1 MNDKIKT
8 ISSLRVTLYSF
19 LASILWAIHFM
30 VIYALAEFGCQAG
43 MGWTSRAIIGVTLV
57 ILIIALY
64 SIYKSWRLS
73 KQFDRTHSP
82 TFYFLTHY
90 GILNNIV
97 FTFII
102 AYQSVPVFYFRGE
115 CL

>member
-1 MNDKIKT
+1 MNTSNNLSGPRI
-8 ISSLRVTLYSF
+8 TLYSF
-19 LASILWAIHFM
+19 LAAILWAIHFM

-43 MGWTSRAIIGVTLV
+43 MGQTSRFIIGVTLL
-57 ILIIALY
+57 LIILGIF
-64 SIYKSWRLS
+64 SIYKSIKLS
-73 KQFDRTHSP
+73 QKFQRETSP
-82 TFYFLTHY
+82 LFYFLTHY

-97 FTFII
+97 FTFIM